1 MDNQNNH
8 DLSVALEQLRNYIK
22 QQLQTGLHPNEIHAQ
37 LKQAGWKD
45 DVINHAF
52 QLVQSDVVPSFGQT
66 PEVAPGTVTVG
77 QPAVQAQTQPQGEA
91 NQQPATVTRGRF
103 KTGWLLFKQSIR
115 VLRHNEGLMRYVIMS
130 FIVSLILTVI
140 LVVIFILGRHALI
153 QNVTTDNTGHSNVN
167 LKPAGYFLVFLY
179 YILAFF
185 IVNLYSAGLVA
196 NVIDLFHG
204 KSQHYRNY
212 MKVAWSKGGT
222 LFIFSVIEATV
233 GLILRAIAE
242 RSKLLGRIVAWIIG
256 AIWSL
261 ARLFVVPVIV
271 TSDDN
276 AFISIKHSTKLLVS
290 TWGESLIGRVSF
302 GAVALVLFL
311 LVLLPISFVLIL
323 LGVLLGHVIGAIA
336 SIVLVVLL
344 YLAFSILV
352 STASSVLN
360 TALFYY
366 AQYKQIPAAFDPALI
381 NSVFIRR
388 KRKWLF
394 GPKTTS

>member
-1 MDNQNNH
+1 MKTDMDNNSN
-8 DLSVALEQLRNYIK
+8 DTAVALEQLKNYIK
-22 QQLQTGLHPNEIHAQ
+22 QQLQTGLDPNEIHTQ
-37 LKQAGWKD
+37 LQQSGWQD
-45 DVINHAF
+45 DVIQHAF
-52 QLVQSDVVPSFGQT
+52 SLVQAEVVPSFNQAPSAPTSTEGQ
-66 PEVAPGTVTVG
+66 V
-77 QPAVQAQTQPQGEA
+77 QPQEQA
-91 NQQPATVTRGRF
+91 SQQSMPATVTRGRF

-115 VLRHNEGLMRYVIMS
+115 VLRHNQGLMRYVIMS
-130 FIVSLILTVI
+130 FLVSLVLTLI
-140 LVVIFILGRHALI
+140 FVVIFVVGRHTLI
-153 QNVTTDNTGHSNVN
+153 QGVSTDNSGNSHLS
-167 LKPAGYFLVFLY
+167 LKPAGYILAFIY
-179 YILAFF
+179 YVLAFF

-196 NVIDLFHG
+196 NVLDLFHG
-204 KSQHYRNY
+204 RAQHYRSY

-276 AFISIKHSTKLLVS
+276 AFVSIKHSTKLLVS
-290 TWGESLIGRVSF
+290 TWGENLIGRVSF

-311 LVLLPISFVLIL
+311 LVLLPISFILIL
-323 LGVLLGHVIGAIA
+323 LGVLLGHVVGAMI

-344 YLAFSILV
+344 YLAFSILI

-366 AQYKQIPAAFDPALI
+366 AQYQQIPAAFDPALI
-381 NSVFIRR
+381 NSVFIRK

-394 GPKTTS
+394 GPKITS